1 MPFSPDLQA
10 VAPARSAMLRQLDH
24 APLLVIALAA
34 LTLAACGGSGA
45 PSPTPSPPSTQT
57 VLVPTATPEAGS
69 LVGATEPSGELAFQ
83 HVEALAVDVGPRP
96 AGSDAETEAASYIT
110 DQLRSYGYVVEEQTF
125 EFTDE
130 FGREASLRVTAPEAQ
145 PLGTSAFTGSTAGS
159 VQAQLVFA
167 GLGRPEDFPPGG
179 LDGSVALLR
188 RGEIYFI
195 DKVRNAVA
203 AGASAA
209 AIFNDSASF
218 FEGSLGAQGT
228 IPVVSLS
235 GEDGERL
242 VALLERGPVEVSIET
257 GPPLVLTSRNVVGRP
272 DSGRCD
278 TVAGAHFDSV
288 PQAPGAND
296 NASGTATV
304 LEMARTVA
312 ARQMPGDHCF
322 VLFGAE
328 EIGLVGSRHF
338 VEALDEAERQELDV
352 MLNFDMTGV
361 GEEWLVIG
369 SPEFVDMASRL
380 AAGAGIEAG
389 VSEPPTNLTSDQQSF
404 LNANLPAVW
413 VHRVTDTL
421 LHTPQDTADRVQ
433 PYQVA
438 EAATIGLL
446 ILEEIES
453 DF

>member
-1 MPFSPDLQA
+1 
-10 VAPARSAMLRQLDH
+10 MLRQFGQ
-24 APLLVIALAA
+24 APLLIIALAA
-34 LTLAACGGSGA
+34 LAFAACGGSAA

-57 VLVPTATPEAGS
+57 ALVPTATLEAGS
-69 LVGATEPSGELAFQ
+69 FVGGIEPSGELAFQ
-83 HVEALAVDVGPRP
+83 HVEALAVEIGPRP
-96 AGSDAETEAASYIT
+96 AGSDAETEAARYIA

-125 EFTDE
+125 EFSDE
-130 FGREASLRVTAPEAQ
+130 FGREASIRVTAPEPQ

-159 VQAQLVFA
+159 VQAELVYT
-167 GLGRPEDFPPGG
+167 GLGRPEDFPPEG
-179 LDGSVALLR
+179 LEGAVALLR

-209 AIFNDSASF
+209 IIFNDTAPF
-218 FEGSLGAQGT
+218 FEGSLGAQTT

-242 VALLERGPVEVSIET
+242 VALLEQGPVEVSIET
-257 GPPLVLTSRNVVGRP
+257 GPPLVRTSRNVVGRP
-272 DSGRCD
+272 AGDRCE
-278 TVAGAHFDSV
+278 TVSGAHFDSA
-288 PQAPGAND
+288 PEAPGAND

-304 LEMARTVA
+304 LELARTVA
-312 ARQMPGDHCF
+312 ARDMPGDHCF

-338 VEALDEAERQELDV
+338 VEALDEAEREELDV

-369 SPEFVDMASRL
+369 SPDFADMASL
-380 AAGAGIEAG
+380 AAAGASIEAR
-389 VSEPPTNLTSDQQSF
+389 VSEPPNRLTSDHQSF

-413 VHRVTDTL
+413 VYRITDTL

-433 PYQVA
+433 PDSLE

-446 ILEEIES
+446 LLEEIAGGS
-453 DF
+453 